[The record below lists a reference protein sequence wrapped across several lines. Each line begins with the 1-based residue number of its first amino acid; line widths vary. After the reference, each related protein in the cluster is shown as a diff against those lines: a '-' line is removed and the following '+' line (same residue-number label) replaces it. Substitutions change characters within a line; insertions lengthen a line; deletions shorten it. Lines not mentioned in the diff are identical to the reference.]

1 MLSSRCS
8 FFAISSCI
16 SNPDPHTLYPGHYV
30 FQEIR
35 GPANPQ
41 VFRVTDSQGKTVT
54 LTSLA
59 IKTRV
64 SSEASTVAPPVARDT
79 EVVLQEIGGKCYL
92 HKIWIQGR
100 SRGWEFSIPDNVTA
114 QVSEMNE
121 EVLPGTYSEHDAG
134 SAQDTSSNMN
144 SGANAQ
150 NEHNYSAMN
159 SGAEIG
165 QVSSVTGCLE
175 RGASAN
181 DFYIRSASGERI
193 TVRPDENLRS
203 EMANQTHH
211 LVRLVS
217 KGPDSTPIKAQW
229 KTTPAS
235 WNGASGTNGK
245 QAAADFQ
252 ADRIDVISTSCQQ

>member
-217 KGPDSTPIKAQW
+217 KGPDSTPITAVRLKIEQNQLVRV
-229 KTTPAS
+229 PE
-235 WNGASGTNGK
+235 
-245 QAAADFQ
+245 
-252 ADRIDVISTSCQQ
+252 

>member
-1 MLSSRCS
+1 
-8 FFAISSCI
+8 
-16 SNPDPHTLYPGHYV
+16 
-30 FQEIR
+30 
-35 GPANPQ
+35 
-41 VFRVTDSQGKTVT
+41 
-54 LTSLA
+54 
-59 IKTRV
+59 
-64 SSEASTVAPPVARDT
+64 
-79 EVVLQEIGGKCYL
+79 
-92 HKIWIQGR
+92 
-100 SRGWEFSIPDNVTA
+100 
-114 QVSEMNE
+114 MNE

-134 SAQDTSSNMN
+134 SAQENSSNMN

-150 NEHNYSAMN
+150 NEQNYSAMN

-193 TVRPDENLRS
+193 TVQQNDKSSNLKWRINPI
-203 EMANQTHH
+203 AH

-217 KGPDSTPIKAQW
+217 KWPDSTPIKAQW

>member
-1 MLSSRCS
+1 MIVNSQ
-8 FFAISSCI
+8 
-16 SNPDPHTLYPGHYV
+16 TLDPGHYV
-30 FQEIR
+30 FQEVR
-35 GPANPQ
+35 GPAGPQ
-41 VFRVTDSQGKTVT
+41 VFRVTDSQGKAVT
-54 LTSLA
+54 LTSIA

-64 SSEASTVAPPVARDT
+64 SSQTSSVAPPVAKDT
-79 EVVLQEIGGKCYL
+79 EVVLQDIGGKYYL

-134 SAQDTSSNMN
+134 STQENSSNMN

-150 NEHNYSAMN
+150 DKQNYSAMN

-193 TVRPDENLRS
+193 NVRPDDNLRS
-203 EMANQTHH
+203 EMASQTDHM
-211 LVRLVS
+211 VRLIS
-217 KGPDSTPIKAQW
+217 QWPAGAPIKAQW

-235 WNGASGTNGK
+235 WNSATGTNGK
-245 QAAADFQ
+245 QAATGFQ
-252 ADRIDVISTSCQQ
+252 VDRIDVISTSCQK